1 MVSYWNWAIKVC
13 ESKIELFGGGLTF
26 ENIVILSNK

>member
-1 MVSYWNWAIKVC
+1 MVSYWNWAIKVH
-13 ESKIELFGGGLTF
+13 EGKIELFVGGLTF